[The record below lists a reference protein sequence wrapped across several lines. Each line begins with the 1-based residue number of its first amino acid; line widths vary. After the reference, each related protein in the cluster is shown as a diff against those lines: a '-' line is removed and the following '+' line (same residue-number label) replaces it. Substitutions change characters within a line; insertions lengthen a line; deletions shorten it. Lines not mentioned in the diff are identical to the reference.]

1 MEGNTMNFLHP
12 FYLWIA
18 LAACSGLIIL
28 FIGSEKKWRLRRR
41 KLVTDKAW
49 HRQVEHYNFSHQILK
64 YFLYLLGTL
73 FLMIALARPRWGYS
87 WKEYHSQGV
96 DILFAIDVS
105 RSMLAEDLKPNRLER
120 TKIAIQDFVPQ
131 LHGHRIGLI
140 AFAYDSFIQCPM
152 TLDYRAFLQSLE
164 ALDIYTIPQQGTAI
178 ASAIRAAEEA
188 LEKTRNERIV
198 LIFSDGEELK
208 KDAIDAAEAAA
219 KDGIHIFTVGVGSLE
234 GGMIPLAEKD
244 HPTRYLQDADGKNV
258 VTKLDESTLQKI
270 AEITDGRYVHLSVQE
285 LQELLQELQT
295 RFPIREQEVYQ
306 EKVFTERF
314 PYFLLL
320 AIGLWF
326 MEALISTYRRSK
338 SIHQSCNS
346 PWIIF
351 LFMLILFYGGMSE
364 SSAVPSKGEKYF
376 AKQRYD
382 LAQAYYEKEI
392 HKHPED
398 PKFLYNL
405 GTTYLAQKK
414 WPEAA
419 EKLEKS
425 LTVSE
430 LELKD
435 KIFFNLGNIYFEQ
448 GKQMQETEPI
458 DVEAIQKLWEKSI
471 LQYDNALA
479 LSENYTAAQN
489 NRRYVQKC
497 LEEFLK
503 QHKPPEEKKPDEQ
516 QKNSQKSPS
525 GDQKSGSD
533 DSQSSEKNEDQ
544 GQGQQDPQQ
553 PQDSQQSQEP
563 QQSSSGDEKSKSDG
577 DKSDSKEGQSDAQ
590 PNDAQGKDQKSGS
603 GNGVP
608 DSNREG
614 QADAQPQSEDGK
626 GEDSQDSKS
635 PQASQDQSKESKNQE
650 SPSSSEN
657 KSHDGD
663 TSSEKEPQDSAKAQ
677 DEPGNSS
684 QPKSEPDD
692 ATSSP
697 NDDLKENSESP
708 TPQESSERE
717 QKPSQKTE
725 PAQDQP
731 TKGNAAPNAAGKD
744 QPTPQNPAREQQPPQ
759 RTEADQSSS
768 SGASDAAD
776 KGKMADENGKKE
788 EAHASDFSEKKA
800 EETPVSQAAAG
811 SASSQ
816 LQNTA
821 DKEMTLLEAKA
832 LLDSEAGHEK
842 KLLLF
847 HGPDTSTDVLQPW

>member
-1 MEGNTMNFLHP
+1 MNFLHP

-18 LAACSGLIIL
+18 SVTCSGLILL
-28 FIGSEKKWRLRRR
+28 FIYSEKKWQSRRR

-49 HRQVEHYNFSHQILK
+49 HRLVEQHSFSHQLLK

-178 ASAIRAAEEA
+178 ASAIRAAEKA

-208 KDAIDAAEAAA
+208 KDAITAAEAAA
-219 KDGIHIFTVGVGSLE
+219 KDGIHIFTIGVGSLE

-244 HPTRYLQDADGKNV
+244 RPTRYLQDADGKDV
-258 VTKLDESTLQKI
+258 ITKLDESTLQKI

-326 MEALISTYRRSK
+326 IEALISTYRRSK
-338 SIHQSCNS
+338 LIHQSYNS

-351 LFMLILFYGGMSE
+351 LFTLILFYGGMPE
-364 SSAVPSKGEKYF
+364 SFALQSKGEKYF
-376 AKQRYD
+376 AKKRYD

-392 HKHPED
+392 LKHPED
-398 PKFLYNL
+398 PKLLYNL
-405 GTTYLAQKK
+405 GTTYLVQKK
-414 WPEAA
+414 WPEAI
-419 EKLEKS
+419 KRFRRL

-448 GKQMQETEPI
+448 GKQVQEIEPL
-458 DVEAIQKLWEKSI
+458 DVEVVQKLWEKSI

-503 QHKPPEEKKPDEQ
+503 QHKPPEEDKSDEQ
-516 QKNSQKSPS
+516 QKNSQRSPS
-525 GDQKSGSD
+525 GDQKSGSG
-533 DSQSSEKNEDQ
+533 DSQSPEKNEDQ
-544 GQGQQDPQQ
+544 GQEQQDPQQ
-553 PQDSQQSQEP
+553 PQEP

-590 PNDAQGKDQKSGS
+590 PEDAQ
-603 GNGVP
+603 
-608 DSNREG
+608 
-614 QADAQPQSEDGK
+614 
-626 GEDSQDSKS
+626 GEDSQNSKS
-635 PQASQDQSKESKNQE
+635 PQDESKESNDQE
-650 SPSSSEN
+650 SSSSFEN
-657 KSHDGD
+657 KFSDGD
-663 TSSEKEPQDSAKAQ
+663 ASPGKEAKDSAKAQ
-677 DEPGNSS
+677 DESENF
-684 QPKSEPDD
+684 QQTKPKSDD
-692 ATSSP
+692 AASSS
-697 NDDLKENSESP
+697 NDDLKENPEPPPS
-708 TPQESSERE
+708 QKSSERE
-717 QKPSQKTE
+717 QRQPQKTE
-725 PAQDQP
+725 PSQDQP

-744 QPTPQNPAREQQPPQ
+744 QSTPQNPARKQQQPQ
-759 RTEADQSSS
+759 KTEAAQSSS

-847 HGPDTSTDVLQPW
+847 HGPDTSTDILQPW